1 MRAALYSRAII
12 TYELKEIKWF
22 SIDVRGCVK
31 AHKPTSSP
39 RSLKGGKGE
48 RLTSNWINKIYVL
61 TNDVI

>member
-48 RLTSNWINKIYVL
+48 RLTSN
-61 TNDVI
+61 